1 MSSCIGIGTGA
12 VVVSPT
18 LGPRTAQEFIA
29 YAQARPGK
37 ILLGSAGAGSA
48 THMSGERFRLGAGIN
63 SVHVGFKGP
72 SEVVIEIV
80 AGRIHFGYV
89 GLMTGMPFIRDGK
102 LLALAVNTQQRSPV
116 LPDVPAMPEVLPG
129 WVTEGGQN
137 LLAPAGTPR
146 PILKK
151 ISKEVARIL
160 DLPDVKERMQ
170 AVGFVRQSLHAG
182 GTRPLPARP
191 DPDLFRDRQ
200 ARGAA
205 RAVTRGA
212 RRARHRSVATR
223 TLLPAHAG

>member
-1 MSSCIGIGTGA
+1 
-12 VVVSPT
+12 
-18 LGPRTAQEFIA
+18 
-29 YAQARPGK
+29 
-37 ILLGSAGAGSA
+37 
-48 THMSGERFRLGAGIN
+48 MSGERFRLGAGIN

-89 GLMTGMPFIRDGK
+89 GLMSGLPFIRDGK

-170 AVGFVRQSLHAG
+170 AVGFVANPCTPEEHERFLRAQIQIFSGIVRLAG
-182 GTRPLPARP
+182 L
-191 DPDLFRDRQ
+191 
-200 ARGAA
+200 
-205 RAVTRGA
+205 RA
-212 RRARHRSVATR
+212 
-223 TLLPAHAG
+223 P